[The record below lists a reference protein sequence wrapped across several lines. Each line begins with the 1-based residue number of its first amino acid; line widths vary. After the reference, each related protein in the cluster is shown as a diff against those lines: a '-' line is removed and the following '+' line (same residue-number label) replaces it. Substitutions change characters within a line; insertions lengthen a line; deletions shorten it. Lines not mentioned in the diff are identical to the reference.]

1 VSFRRAALCD
11 DVWDGEMCA
20 VRVED
25 RRVLLANVGGEVV
38 ALLDRCAHQG
48 VALSEGR
55 LEGGA
60 LVCRAHGWSYDARTG
75 CGINP
80 RSARLTRFP
89 IRIEGGVIL
98 VDVAPTRA
106 GEATSAL
113 AGPVLIAGPRADAV
127 IAAIGESCP
136 DVHVVE
142 RGSYVRVGVAGRCRV
157 TREALMRHTG
167 VAFALPAD
175 LEAIMPSFRGRFR
188 VTDEEA
194 EWVAEEEAP

>member
-1 VSFRRAALCD
+1 
-11 DVWDGEMCA
+11 MCA
-20 VRVED
+20 VRVEEK
-25 RRVLLANVGGEVV
+25 RVLLANVGGEVI

-55 LEGGA
+55 LDGGT
-60 LVCRAHGWSYDARTG
+60 LVCRAHGWSYDATTG

-89 IRIEGGVIL
+89 VRIEGGVIL
-98 VDVAPTRA
+98 VDVAAARA
-106 GEATSAL
+106 EGAASTL
-113 AGPVLIAGPRADAV
+113 AGPVLVAGPRADAV
-127 IAAIGESCP
+127 IRAIAESCT
-136 DVHVVE
+136 DLHVVE

-157 TREALMRHTG
+157 TRDALSRHAG
-167 VAFALPAD
+167 VEFVLPAD